1 MNVFNK
7 KTVNRFIVKMYLK
20 SLTRKQR
27 EVRMIF
33 IGKRLA
39 VKQYR
44 FLHFNRHPFET
55 TDKE

>member
-1 MNVFNK
+1 MM
-7 KTVNRFIVKMYLK
+7 RFIVKMYLR

-27 EVRMIF
+27 AVRMIF

-39 VKQYR
+39 IKQYR